1 MRDDSDHDFK
11 GHEADDQ
18 HERDRQVAA
27 IRIDTESMRVA
38 EATIGSVAL
47 VVTVIS
53 GVVVRGF
60 LRRHHNLNLR
70 NYLTRYSPITDK
82 TMPITRESVGRSPKP
97 MIPAA
102 AISAAPAARIA
113 GTADSGPPR

>member
-11 GHEADDQ
+11 GHEPDDQ
-18 HERDRQVAA
+18 HERDSQVAS
-27 IRIDTESMRVA
+27 IRIATESMRVA
-38 EATIGSVAL
+38 EATIVFVA
-47 VVTVIS
+47 VVMVIS
-53 GVVVRGF
+53 GAVVRGV

-82 TMPITRESVGRSPKP
+82 TMPIARESVGRSPKP

-102 AISAAPAARIA
+102 AISAAPPARIA